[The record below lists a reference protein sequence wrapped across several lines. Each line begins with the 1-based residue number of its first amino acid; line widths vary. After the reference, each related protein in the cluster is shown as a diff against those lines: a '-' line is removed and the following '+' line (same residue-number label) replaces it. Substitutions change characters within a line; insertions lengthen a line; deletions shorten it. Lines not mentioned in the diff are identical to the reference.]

1 MSRRRQRWE
10 VVRRPMPMKVAEA
23 ELPFDCTA
31 TSGAR
36 MPCTASHA
44 LSAHDDPGPL
54 PYSQLKWKP

>member
-44 LSAHDDPGPL
+44 LSAHDDL
-54 PYSQLKWKP
+54 VHCRTHS